1 MRLTL
6 TLALVALGLAACQ
19 RTDPSARQAAW
30 QPASYGSPALTSFSE
45 TRFASAQVGWI
56 IGGYSADL
64 SRYNALLS
72 TRDGGATWTRQ
83 NLYPL
88 TLNGFL
94 SIAPVNEQVVFALG
108 VDPVAAAPG
117 APNNPAGS
125 RAVYKSSDGG
135 TSWQQLPGTGFL
147 NSFHLHFFTATA
159 GLSLKN
165 QRIQRTTDGANSWST
180 VLDSN
185 GTGDWNLLQF
195 PGGSVGYAAGGGVS
209 YGIVGG
215 VAISRG
221 ALAKTTDQGATWQV
235 LSWDK
240 QFINSLS
247 FVSATVGF
255 AATFPDQHLYKT
267 QDGGLTWVLVNE
279 HIPAVSNGQFLT
291 EAEGYFTEGGAIY
304 ATSDGGLTWKQD
316 YQVIPNSQYPATVN
330 SLTFPT
336 PIAGFAVTADGQVI
350 KGIR

>member
-1 MRLTL
+1 MRLIL
-6 TLALVALGLAACQ
+6 SLALVALSLAACQ
-19 RTDPSARQAAW
+19 RTGPSPLQATW
-30 QPASYGSPALTSFSE
+30 QPLPYGSPALTSFSE
-45 TRFASAQVGWI
+45 TRFASAQVGWV

-94 SIAPVNEQVVFALG
+94 SIAPVDEQVVFALG

-125 RAVYKSSDGG
+125 RAVYKSTNGG

-147 NSFHLHFFTATA
+147 DSFHLHFFTGNT

-165 QRIQRTTDGANSWST
+165 QRIQRTTDGANSWNT

-195 PGGSVGYAAGGGVS
+195 PGGGVGYVAGGGVS
-209 YGIVGG
+209 YGFAGG
-215 VAISRG
+215 YISRG
-221 ALAKTTDQGATWQV
+221 AIAKTTDQGASWQV
-235 LSWDK
+235 LPWDK

-255 AATFPDQHLYKT
+255 AATFPDYHLYKT
-267 QDGGLTWVLVNE
+267 QDSGLTWTLVNAQ
-279 HIPAVSNGQFLT
+279 IPAVSNGRFLT
-291 EAEGYFTEGGAIY
+291 EAIGYFTEGAQIY
-304 ATSDGGLTWKQD
+304 ATSDGGLTWQQE
-316 YQVIPNSQYPATVN
+316 YQATSNSQYPANIN
-330 SLTFPT
+330 SLVFPT
-336 PIAGFAVTADGQVI
+336 STAGFAVTGDGQVI
-350 KGIR
+350 KGNR

>member
-6 TLALVALGLAACQ
+6 SLALVALGLAACQ
-19 RTDPSARQAAW
+19 RTDPSARRAIW

-45 TRFASAQVGWI
+45 ARFASAQVGWV

-94 SIAPVNEQVVFALG
+94 SIAPVSEQVVFALG
-108 VDPVAAAPG
+108 VDPVAATPG
-117 APNNPAGS
+117 APSNPAGS
-125 RAVYKSSDGG
+125 RAVYKSTNGG

-147 NSFHLHFFTATA
+147 DSFQLHFFTATA

-165 QRIQRTTDGANSWST
+165 QRIQRTTDGAISWST

-185 GTGDWNLLQF
+185 GTGDWNRLQF
-195 PGGSVGYAAGGGVS
+195 PGGSVGYVAGGGVS
-209 YGIVGG
+209 SGIAGG
-215 VAISRG
+215 YISRG

-235 LSWDK
+235 LPWDK
-240 QFINSLS
+240 QFISSLS

-255 AATFPDQHLYKT
+255 AATFPDYHLYKT
-267 QDGGLTWVLVNE
+267 QDGGLTWTLVNGQ
-279 HIPAVSNGQFLT
+279 IPAVSNGQFLT
-291 EAEGYFTEGGAIY
+291 EAEGYFTEGAHIY
-304 ATSDGGLTWKQD
+304 ATSDGGLTWQQD
-316 YQVIPNSQYPATVN
+316 YQVAPNSQYPASIN

-336 PIAGFAVTADGQVI
+336 PAAGFAVTADGQII

>member
-1 MRLTL
+1 MRRTL
-6 TLALVALGLAACQ
+6 SFALVALGLAACQ
-19 RTDPSARQAAW
+19 RTDPSSRRATW

-45 TRFASAQVGWI
+45 TRFASAQVGWV
-56 IGGYSADL
+56 IGGYAADL

-83 NLYPL
+83 NLSPL
-88 TLNGFL
+88 TLNGFR
-94 SIAPVNEQVVFALG
+94 SIAPVNEQVVLALG

-117 APNNPAGS
+117 APGNPAES
-125 RAVYKSSDGG
+125 RAVYKSTNGG
-135 TSWQQLPGTGFL
+135 ASWQQLPGAGFL
-147 NSFHLHFFTATA
+147 GSFHLHFFTENI

-165 QRIQRTTDGANSWST
+165 QRIQRTTDGAGSWST

-195 PGGSVGYAAGGGVS
+195 PSGSAGYAAGGGVS

-221 ALAKTTDQGATWQV
+221 ALAKTSDQGATWEV
-235 LSWDK
+235 LPWNK

-247 FVSATVGF
+247 FVSASVGF
-255 AATFPDQHLYKT
+255 AATFPDHHLYKT
-267 QDGGLTWVLVNE
+267 QDGGLTWALVNE
-279 HIPAVSNGQFLT
+279 HIPAVYNGTFLT
-291 EAEGYFTEGGAIY
+291 EAEGYFTEGAAIY
-304 ATSDGGLTWKQD
+304 ATSDGGLTWQQD
-316 YQVIPNSQYPATVN
+316 YQVTANSQYPATIN

-336 PIAGFAVTADGQVI
+336 SAAGFAVTADGQVI
-350 KGIR
+350 KGTR